1 MHLKIKG
8 YRDEIL
14 DRYISEANIT
24 GRERSLKNKENSTLK
39 KILPFGTQ
47 YLLALPNF
55 KNTVMENWNLIQ
67 NHLHSRVVFKS
78 QPSMMLKR
86 KVIKRYPG

>member
-1 MHLKIKG
+1 MKIKG

-24 GRERSLKNKENSTLK
+24 GRERSPKNKENSTLK
-39 KILPFGTQ
+39 RILPFGTQ
-47 YLLALPNF
+47 YLLALPNV
-55 KNTVMENWNLIQ
+55 KNTVIENWNLIQ

-78 QPSMMLKR
+78 QPSYDVEKE
-86 KVIKRYPG
+86 GH

>member
-1 MHLKIKG
+1 MKFWTDISLRLILLGGKG
-8 YRDEIL
+8 H
-14 DRYISEANIT
+14 S
-24 GRERSLKNKENSTLK
+24 KENSTLK